1 MLTVPKP
8 VSETEM
14 EWRVQEWVKTHG
26 FNGAHIVLT
35 EDTGITRSAGALSI
49 GNGTSGKI
57 DESSSKAKTIK
68 DQMMKYAQEQSGAAQ
83 EKKIKELQQT
93 GAQTASAASMLKEQ
107 AAITNGILMQLLKA
121 SDWNNATQ
129 IIKAVKAP
137 PAWPEPLKAEI
148 EPSELNPKRVNAHI
162 AKGRRFR

>member
-1 MLTVPKP
+1 MM
-8 VSETEM
+8 SESG
-14 EWRVQEWVKTHG
+14 Q
-26 FNGAHIVLT
+26 
-35 EDTGITRSAGALSI
+35 I
-49 GNGTSGKI
+49 GQI

-68 DQMMKYAQEQSGAAQ
+68 DQMVKYVQEQSDAAQ
-83 EKKIKELQQT
+83 EKKIKELQQAD
-93 GAQTASAASMLKEQ
+93 AQTTTGNAQIKAQ
-107 AAITNGILMQLLKA
+107 AAITNGILMQLLEA
-121 SDWNNATQ
+121 SDWNATQ

>member
-1 MLTVPKP
+1 MM
-8 VSETEM
+8 SE
-14 EWRVQEWVKTHG
+14 K
-26 FNGAHIVLT
+26 
-35 EDTGITRSAGALSI
+35 I
-49 GNGTSGKI
+49 GQI

-68 DQMMKYAQEQSGAAQ
+68 DQMVKYVQEQSDAAQ
-83 EKKIKELQQT
+83 EKKIKELQQAD
-93 GAQTASAASMLKEQ
+93 AQTTTGNAQIKAQ
-107 AAITNGILMQLLKA
+107 AAITNGILMQLLEA
-121 SDWNNATQ
+121 SDWNATQ